1 MTTLPNPILAKKI
14 IQRLKA
20 GTTPL
25 EGVRYVNVG
34 HERYY
39 QEIERLL
46 DDLTTGDG
54 ADVHFLKADY
64 GFGKTHFIGMV
75 NALALDKNWV
85 TSYVSLSKEQG
96 VRLDKFD
103 QLYAAILRNCVC
115 RGLLESRQNAYD
127 PGEINGWTW
136 ILDDWIRRHLQA
148 EAKSGIDP
156 KSVGARDRTLGALDL
171 LLKKTNVSADFA
183 VAVRLYA
190 KANFNRENTED
201 SQLREAVLR
210 WFACEDVKELRQR
223 GVLNSI
229 KMGNAK
235 LTLRSMTAM
244 LREFGYGG
252 MAFFVD
258 EAENAQEYSKPQR
271 RTAYQNLREM
281 LDNVDGRATGLA
293 INHAV
298 CYVAATPV
306 MFVGEKGFREYPALQ
321 DRIEEVRLPL
331 PGLENVIDYRA
342 VIIDLAASP
351 LTSDHRR
358 QLARRIRDIH
368 AIAFRWDPQELVS
381 DDVLDLIVTS
391 YDRRATEQGGLRPLC
406 RAAVTL
412 LEIAQQHPDIVK
424 TVDFGQLVSSAVQQE
439 SRC

>member
-1 MTTLPNPILAKKI
+1 
-14 IQRLKA
+14 
-20 GTTPL
+20 
-25 EGVRYVNVG
+25 
-34 HERYY
+34 
-39 QEIERLL
+39 
-46 DDLTTGDG
+46 
-54 ADVHFLKADY
+54 
-64 GFGKTHFIGMV
+64 
-75 NALALDKNWV
+75 
-85 TSYVSLSKEQG
+85 
-96 VRLDKFD
+96 
-103 QLYAAILRNCVC
+103 
-115 RGLLESRQNAYD
+115 
-127 PGEINGWTW
+127 
-136 ILDDWIRRHLQA
+136 
-148 EAKSGIDP
+148 
-156 KSVGARDRTLGALDL
+156 
-171 LLKKTNVSADFA
+171 
-183 VAVRLYA
+183 
-190 KANFNRENTED
+190 
-201 SQLREAVLR
+201 
-210 WFACEDVKELRQR
+210 
-223 GVLNSI
+223 
-229 KMGNAK
+229 
-235 LTLRSMTAM
+235 M